1 MYSTHCQQI
10 THFLPAHT
18 ALHFICKWN
27 EPYLPLPSQPQ
38 LVIIYWLQ
46 RDGRLSRPCVRS
58 SPSWDSNLQLHDCKS
73 RTLPHS
79 HQHTQS
85 VASSPQY
92 GPPRY
97 FLWTSAVAYI
107 CMKNP
112 NRVNNIVI
120 AAYFYTCYI
129 LTVIIFCA
137 VSFMPFVVFV
147 KLIVWNKACS
157 GPQWTMEDWMWTGS
171 QKVWVPRYC
180 SGLHLSVYIS
190 AW

>member
-1 MYSTHCQQI
+1 MEGWVDLVCEVA
-10 THFLPAHT
+10 PAKIRTCNCTIANPALYHT
-18 ALHFICKWN
+18 ATSTLNQWPAVHSTDHQDIFS
-27 EPYLPLPSQPQ
+27 EP
-38 LVIIYWLQ
+38 LQ
-46 RDGRLSRPCVRS
+46 
-58 SPSWDSNLQLHDCKS
+58 SP
-73 RTLPHS
+73 
-79 HQHTQS
+79 
-85 VASSPQY
+85 
-92 GPPRY
+92 
-97 FLWTSAVAYI
+97 I

-171 QKVWVPRYC
+171 QKVWVPGYC